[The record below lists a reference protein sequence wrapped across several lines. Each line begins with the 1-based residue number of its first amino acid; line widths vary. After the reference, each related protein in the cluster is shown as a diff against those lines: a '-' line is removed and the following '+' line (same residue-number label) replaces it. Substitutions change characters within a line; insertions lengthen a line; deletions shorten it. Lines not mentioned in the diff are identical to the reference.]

1 MKRHRLKFPIEL
13 DIAGERMTF
22 VGSDMLVGWFFQGFP
37 DPMPGTDCWKQE
49 APAAQ
54 RALVAGMEEWHDQI
68 LCRGVWL
75 SVEGEE
81 RVSGTPCR
89 RLTPEL
95 VQRLGDQRGRA
106 VLAYMSGIG
115 WIRAE
120 DPGHVAASTSMLPR
134 GLRLQDP
141 LADAERRSAMTRI
154 PSKNLLA
161 AIKQV
166 ADRAGTAAHVV
177 WRRWWISEWLWT
189 WRTQELERGA
199 RAGGAHGLPAD
210 FAHIGVEA

>member
-1 MKRHRLKFPIEL
+1 MKTARLKFPIEL
-13 DIAGERMTF
+13 EIAGERMTF
-22 VGSDMLVGWFFQGFP
+22 VGRDMLVGWFFQGFP

-49 APAAQ
+49 APPEQ
-54 RALVAGMEEWHDQI
+54 RALMTGMEAWHDQV

-75 SVEGEE
+75 SVGA
-81 RVSGTPCR
+81 SACR

-95 VQRLGDQRGRA
+95 VQRLGDQRDRA
-106 VLAYMSGIG
+106 ILAYMSGIG
-115 WIRAE
+115 WIRPE
-120 DPGHVAASTSMLPR
+120 DPGHVAASTAPLPR

-141 LADAERRSAMTRI
+141 LADADRRSALTRI
-154 PSKNLLA
+154 PSKNILA

-189 WRTQELERGA
+189 WRTQELERGT
-199 RAGGAHGLPAD
+199 RAGGRASGLPAD